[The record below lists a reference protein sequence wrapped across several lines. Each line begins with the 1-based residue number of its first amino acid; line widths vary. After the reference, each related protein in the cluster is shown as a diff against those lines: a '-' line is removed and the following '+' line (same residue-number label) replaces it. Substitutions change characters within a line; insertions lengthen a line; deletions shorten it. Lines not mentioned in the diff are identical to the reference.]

1 MAAAGEAAEGGAGQW
16 QWKSRQSA
24 ETTRSSRAATATTTV
39 PRCSSATITISKW
52 HCADTSTASLIGSAA
67 TGEKSAEASSLSAAH
82 PCSAAAAACDADPVP
97 AARGWRTSSRTR
109 ERANVHERAAGGNA
123 WEE

>member
-1 MAAAGEAAEGGAGQW
+1 MAAAGQAAEGGAGQW

-24 ETTRSSRAATATTTV
+24 ETIGSSRAATTTTV
-39 PRCSSATITISKW
+39 PGCSSATITISKW
-52 HCADTSTASLIGSAA
+52 HCADTSAASLTGSAA
-67 TGEKSAEASSLSAAH
+67 TSEKSAEASSLSAAH
-82 PCSAAAAACDADPVP
+82 PRSAAAAACDADPVP

-109 ERANVHERAAGGNA
+109 ERANVHECAAGGNA